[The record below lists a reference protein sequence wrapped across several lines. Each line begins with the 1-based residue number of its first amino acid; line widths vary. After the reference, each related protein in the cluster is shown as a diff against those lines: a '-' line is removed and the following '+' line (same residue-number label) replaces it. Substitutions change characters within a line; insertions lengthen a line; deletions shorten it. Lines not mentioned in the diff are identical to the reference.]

1 MCVCVCVCVCECVCV
16 YRAASRAT
24 VQCKHGKHAGHLQ
37 KRLLCSLASKSR
49 QYSQLHSLK
58 ACLYVNRHAYL
69 VGLRGFIRSY
79 TPFTHLNRHAS
90 YTPLTHLNRHAYLVG
105 LRGFIRSYTPLTR
118 LNRHSYLVGL
128 RGFIRK
134 DPRLGSLGMSSKT
147 PEEEAAAAVRAA
159 LSSCLVSCSSST
171 PSLLEGSDIQ
181 LNP

>member
-1 MCVCVCVCVCECVCV
+1 MTHTEHFTYLMHLESFTHNSTAYIYIYISCMCVCVYVCVCVCVCVCV

-37 KRLLCSLASKSR
+37 KRLLCRLASKSR
-49 QYSQLHSLK
+49 QYSQLHSLR

-105 LRGFIRSYTPLTR
+105 LRGFIR
-118 LNRHSYLVGL
+118 
-128 RGFIRK
+128 K

-147 PEEEAAAAVRAA
+147 PEEEAAAASGRLCRA
-159 LSSCLVSCSSST
+159 V
-171 PSLLEGSDIQ
+171 
-181 LNP
+181 